1 VVARYDMQV
10 TADPLLTLEQFA
22 IGGRYT
28 VRGYRENQLVRDN
41 GLIGS
46 AEVRVPIYARAQP
59 RFRIDLIPFFDVGH
73 SWNEDRPEFGQK
85 TLVSAGLGAR
95 AFVTKWGYGE
105 LFWGHRFR
113 DVTRFGQRDAQ
124 DDGIH
129 FRIAATWP

>member
-1 VVARYDMQV
+1 
-10 TADPLLTLEQFA
+10 LEQFA

-41 GLIGS
+41 GLAAS
-46 AEVRVPIYARAQP
+46 TEFRVPIFVRVEP
-59 RFRIDLIPFFDVGH
+59 RIRLEAVPFLDVGH
-73 SWNEDRPEFGQK
+73 SWNEDRPEVGQK
-85 TLVSAGLGAR
+85 TLVSAGIGVR
-95 AFVTKWGYGE
+95 AFATRWGYAE

-129 FRIAATWP
+129 FRIAMEWP